1 MSNLWIHYTIPLF
14 LTTYSRPLLFRATST
29 APVLSFKNKD
39 VSRPHGNV
47 LSADAFSRGVINSGT
62 DFTVYNHAREDGPG
76 MEGIDFAFYQ
86 GRSKY
91 HTKFDSI
98 PGAGGAKRSLW
109 TMMETVRG
117 AGMALLNEHRTHV
130 GSNEPVAPVY
140 FDCEVFYHS
149 FRLPV
154 LTWILF

>member
-1 MSNLWIHYTIPLF
+1 
-14 LTTYSRPLLFRATST
+14 
-29 APVLSFKNKD
+29 
-39 VSRPHGNV
+39 V

-62 DFTVYNHAREDGPG
+62 DFTVYNHAREGGPG
-76 MEGIDFAFYQ
+76 MEGVDFAFYQ

-109 TMMETVRG
+109 AMMETVRG
-117 AGMALLNEHRTHV
+117 AGMAMLNEDMTHV

-140 FDCEVFYHS
+140 FDCEIFYHS
-149 FRLPV
+149 FRLPI
-154 LTWILF
+154 LTRI